1 MYAYADSFDRAIG
14 QSDGSTVGILCA
26 KKPMICTKESVRSRP
41 REGEFSM
48 RTELY
53 WQIMKTV
60 CTISVIHSQIKEPEK
75 VIAMLTKE
83 LGIEEAE
90 ARKTGE

>member
-1 MYAYADSFDRAIG
+1 MYVYADSFDRAIG
-14 QSDGSTVGILCA
+14 QSDGSTVGILCR

-53 WQIMKTV
+53 WQIIKTV
-60 CTISVIHSQIKEPEK
+60 CTDIRDSQPDQEPEK

-83 LGIEEAE
+83 LGN
-90 ARKTGE
+90 R